1 MFFGSR
7 AHHQV
12 RAASESIQKRDEV
25 RFLLL
30 CEAQAEAYFVE
41 MHSVHKGLR
50 RAVMKVGVTG
60 SEAPKNWPLD
70 FADMVEF
77 AIDQSL
83 AQIGGGLAVV
93 RWCRRNCGSI
103 QFAHG
108 YARQVADIQASKI
121 DI

>member
-1 MFFGSR
+1 MPVTRPITEVTPSELTARTSLSGPRLEPCHVTDYADTNPMFFGSR

-50 RAVMKVGVTG
+50 RAVMKVGGTG
-60 SEAPKNWPLD
+60 SEAPKNWP
-70 FADMVEF
+70 
-77 AIDQSL
+77 
-83 AQIGGGLAVV
+83 
-93 RWCRRNCGSI
+93 
-103 QFAHG
+103 
-108 YARQVADIQASKI
+108 
-121 DI
+121 